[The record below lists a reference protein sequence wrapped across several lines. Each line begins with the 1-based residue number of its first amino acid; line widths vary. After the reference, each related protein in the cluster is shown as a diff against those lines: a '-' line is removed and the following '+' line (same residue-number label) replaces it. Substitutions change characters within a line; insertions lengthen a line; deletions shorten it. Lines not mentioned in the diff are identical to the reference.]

1 LRVRRIRGFDLEI
14 LENFSGWVWW
24 ERRLGESNEKWKGRG
39 EERMGWTVAV
49 NESAHRRLHTTSL
62 SLSLSLYAHATF
74 TCRTWILFQLFF
86 SWDMAFFAPSLTHMT
101 FICIFTIILCLS
113 SCEKWKITIYSMEL
127 KHKSTW
133 HTVLYF
139 HTGKENYKLNN
150 LFAFIILIFF

>member
-1 LRVRRIRGFDLEI
+1 MRVRRIRGFDLEI

-62 SLSLSLYAHATF
+62 SLSLYAHATF

-86 SWDMAFFAPSLTHMT
+86 LGTWLFFPLP
-101 FICIFTIILCLS
+101 
-113 SCEKWKITIYSMEL
+113 
-127 KHKSTW
+127 
-133 HTVLYF
+133 
-139 HTGKENYKLNN
+139 
-150 LFAFIILIFF
+150 

>member
-62 SLSLSLYAHATF
+62 SLSLRARHFYLQNVDFVSA
-74 TCRTWILFQLFF
+74 FF

-139 HTGKENYKLNN
+139 HTGKKNYKLNN
-150 LFAFIILIFF
+150 LFAFIILIVFW